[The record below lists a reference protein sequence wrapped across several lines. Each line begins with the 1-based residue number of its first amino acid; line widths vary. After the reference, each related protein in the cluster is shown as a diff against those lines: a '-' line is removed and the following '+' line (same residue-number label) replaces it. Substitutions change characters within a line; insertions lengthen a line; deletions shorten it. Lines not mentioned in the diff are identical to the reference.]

1 VNKNN
6 IDIRI
11 RIIIMFWLDNLK
23 ELFNPILYPNVNM
36 TIDEKINA
44 IIRLILFTGIIATL
58 IFNDSRYILFIFII
72 MLISILIYNYQMDK
86 NKMIEKYLNENDL
99 DIINNEKCVK
109 PTQDNPFM
117 NPSLIGYNNKYDS
130 CSIENQ
136 KIKENIDY
144 YFNSNVFRETDD
156 LYDKS
161 LLDRQFYTV
170 PSTTIPNNR
179 EKLTSWLY
187 ERGPSCKE
195 NNGEQ
200 CYNNLYN
207 NVKNTAHF

>member
-1 VNKNN
+1 
-6 IDIRI
+6 
-11 RIIIMFWLDNLK
+11 MFWLDNLK

-207 NVKNTAHF
+207 NIKNTAHF

>member
-1 VNKNN
+1 
-6 IDIRI
+6 
-11 RIIIMFWLDNLK
+11 MFWLDNLK
-23 ELFNPILYPNVNM
+23 ELFNPILYPNVNI

>member
-1 VNKNN
+1 
-6 IDIRI
+6 
-11 RIIIMFWLDNLK
+11 MFWLDNLN

-72 MLISILIYNYQMDK
+72 MLISILIYNYQIDK
-86 NKMIEKYLNENDL
+86 NKRIEKYLNDNDL
-99 DIINNEKCVK
+99 DIINNEKCIK
-109 PTQDNPFM
+109 PTQENPFM
-117 NPSLIGYNNKYDS
+117 NPSLIGNNKYKS
-130 CSIENQ
+130 CSIENE
-136 KIKENIDY
+136 KIKDDIDY
-144 YFNSNVFRETDD
+144 YFNNNVFRETDD

-179 EKLTSWLY
+179 EVLTSWLY
-187 ERGPSCKE
+187 DRGPSCKE

-200 CYNNLYN
+200 CFNNLYN
-207 NVKNTAHF
+207 DIKITAHY

>member
-1 VNKNN
+1 
-6 IDIRI
+6 
-11 RIIIMFWLDNLK
+11 MFWLDNLK

>member
-1 VNKNN
+1 
-6 IDIRI
+6 
-11 RIIIMFWLDNLK
+11 MFWLDNLN

-72 MLISILIYNYQMDK
+72 MLISILIYNYQIDK
-86 NKMIEKYLNENDL
+86 NKRIEKYLNDNDL
-99 DIINNEKCVK
+99 DIINNEKCIK
-109 PTQDNPFM
+109 PTQENPFM
-117 NPSLIGYNNKYDS
+117 NPSLIGNNKYKS
-130 CSIENQ
+130 CSIENE
-136 KIKENIDY
+136 KIKDDIDY
-144 YFNSNVFRETDD
+144 YFNNNVFRETDD

-179 EKLTSWLY
+179 EVLASWLY
-187 ERGPSCKE
+187 DRGPSCKE

-200 CYNNLYN
+200 CFNNLYN
-207 NVKNTAHF
+207 DIKITAHY

>member
-1 VNKNN
+1 
-6 IDIRI
+6 
-11 RIIIMFWLDNLK
+11 MFWLDNLK

-86 NKMIEKYLNENDL
+86 NKMIEKYLNDNDL

>member
-1 VNKNN
+1 
-6 IDIRI
+6 
-11 RIIIMFWLDNLK
+11 MFWLDNLK

-86 NKMIEKYLNENDL
+86 NKMIEKYLNDNDL

-170 PSTTIPNNR
+170 TSTTIPNNR